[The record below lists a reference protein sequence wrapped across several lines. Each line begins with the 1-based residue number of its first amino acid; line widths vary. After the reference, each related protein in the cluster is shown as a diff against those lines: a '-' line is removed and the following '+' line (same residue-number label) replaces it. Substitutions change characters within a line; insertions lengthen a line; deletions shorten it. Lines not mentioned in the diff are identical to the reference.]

1 MKRELMA
8 GLIAVLVIASVMMFS
23 GCVEK
28 EKVKVIEIEIEQETM
43 MSVADIKAEV
53 LANAEET
60 DTYKFDMAVTMKMLL
75 SNETNSTE
83 MTTLSNGRGVLDVVD
98 KKMKL
103 NMNTSMESSE
113 TAKVP
118 GPMEMEM
125 YLINNTMYTKMD
137 MGIPGLPPQ
146 WTKMEMPVGYE
157 ESWASQNQ
165 LEQQMELLDISEVEL
180 LADEELNGVDCYVLK
195 IVPDME
201 KFWNST
207 MAAVMARSTQGL
219 APGID
224 LQKILKSMSTTEW
237 IAKDTMYPMKTQM
250 EIRLVVRS
258 EDLAIP
264 DMAEKFTMTADE
276 KVEMLFYDYNQP
288 VSIELPEAAEAA
300 AEPPLMQMLNQS
312 DFNQTTL
319 NQTAITTE

>member
-1 MKRELMA
+1 MKKELIA

-23 GCVEK
+23 GCVEE
-28 EKVKVIEIEIEQETM
+28 EKK

-75 SNETNSTE
+75 SNETNDTE

-113 TAKVP
+113 TTKVP

-137 MGIPGLPPQ
+137 LGIPELPPQ

-180 LADEELNGVDCYVLK
+180 LADEELKGVDCYVLK

-219 APGID
+219 APGMD

-250 EIRLVVRS
+250 VVRLVVSS

-276 KVEMLFYDYNQP
+276 NVEMLFYDYNQP

-300 AEPPLMQMLNQS
+300 AGLPVMQMLNQS
-312 DFNQTTL
+312 AFNQTAL

>member
-8 GLIAVLVIASVMMFS
+8 GLIAVLVIAAVMMFS

-28 EKVKVIEIEIEQETM
+28 EKK

-75 SNETNSTE
+75 SNETNDTE
-83 MTTLSNGRGVLDVVD
+83 MTTISNGRGVLDVVG

-103 NMNTSMESSE
+103 YMNTSMETNE
-113 TAKVP
+113 TTEVQ

-125 YLINNTMYTKMD
+125 YLINTTMYMKMD
-137 MGIPGLPPQ
+137 LGIPGLPPQ
-146 WTKMEMPVGYE
+146 WTKMEMPD
-157 ESWASQNQ
+157 ESWTSQNQ
-165 LEQQMELLDISEVEL
+165 LEQQMELLEISEVEL

-207 MAAVMARSTQGL
+207 MAAVMGRSTQGL

-224 LQKILKSMSTTEW
+224 LRKILKSMSTKEW
-237 IAKDTMYPMKTQM
+237 ISKATMYPKKTQM
-250 EIRLVVRS
+250 AVRLVVRS

-264 DMAEKFTMTADE
+264 DTVERFTMTANE
-276 KVEMLFYDYNQP
+276 EVEMLFYDYNQP

-300 AEPPLMQMLNQS
+300 AEPPVMQMLNQS

-319 NQTAITTE
+319 NQTAKTTE

>member
-1 MKRELMA
+1 MKRELIA

-28 EKVKVIEIEIEQETM
+28 EIEIEEEKK

-60 DTYKFDMAVTMKMLL
+60 DTYKFDMDVTMKMLV
-75 SNETNSTE
+75 SNETNDTE
-83 MTTLSNGRGVLDVVD
+83 MTTISNGRGVLDVAD

-103 NMNTSMESSE
+103 YMNTSMETNE
-113 TAKVP
+113 TTEVP
-118 GPMEMEM
+118 EPMEMEM
-125 YLINNTMYTKMD
+125 YLINTTMYMKMNL
-137 MGIPGLPPQ
+137 GIPGLPPQ
-146 WTKMEMPVGYE
+146 WTKMEMPEGYE

-224 LQKILKSMSTTEW
+224 LQKILKSMSTKEW

-250 EIRLVVRS
+250 EILLVVRS
-258 EDLAIP
+258 EDLSIP
-264 DMAEKFTMTADE
+264 DTVEGFTMTADE
-276 KVEMLFYDYNQP
+276 KVELLFYDYNQP

-300 AEPPLMQMLNQS
+300 AGMPVMQMLNQS
-312 DFNQTTL
+312 AFNQTTL

>member
-1 MKRELMA
+1 MKRELIA

-28 EKVKVIEIEIEQETM
+28 EIEKE
-43 MSVADIKAEV
+43 MSVSDIKAEV

-60 DTYKFDMAVTMKMLL
+60 DTYKFDMAVTMKMVV
-75 SNETNSTE
+75 SNETNDTE
-83 MTTLSNGRGVLDVVD
+83 MTTISNGRGVLDVAD

-103 NMNTSMESSE
+103 YMNTSMESSE
-113 TAKVP
+113 TTEVP

-146 WTKMEMPVGYE
+146 WTKMEMPEGYE

-219 APGID
+219 APGMD

-250 EIRLVVRS
+250 EIRLVVS
-258 EDLAIP
+258 SDDLPIP
-264 DMAEKFTMTADE
+264 DTVEGFTMTADE

-300 AEPPLMQMLNQS
+300 AGLPVMPMLNQS
-312 DFNQTTL
+312 DFNQTAL
-319 NQTAITTE
+319 NQTSTTTE

>member
-8 GLIAVLVIASVMMFS
+8 GLIAVLVIAAVMMFS
-23 GCVEK
+23 GCVEEE
-28 EKVKVIEIEIEQETM
+28 EK

-75 SNETNSTE
+75 SNETNDTE
-83 MTTLSNGRGVLDVVD
+83 MTTISNGRGVLDVVG

-103 NMNTSMESSE
+103 YMNTSMETNE
-113 TAKVP
+113 TTEVQ

-125 YLINNTMYTKMD
+125 YLINTTMYMKMD
-137 MGIPGLPPQ
+137 LGIPGLPPQ
-146 WTKMEMPVGYE
+146 WTKMEMPD
-157 ESWASQNQ
+157 ESWTSQNQ
-165 LEQQMELLDISEVEL
+165 LEQQMELLEISEVEL

-207 MAAVMARSTQGL
+207 MAAVMGRSTQGL

-224 LQKILKSMSTTEW
+224 LRKILKSMSTKEW
-237 IAKDTMYPMKTQM
+237 ISKATMYPKKTQM
-250 EIRLVVRS
+250 AVRLVVRS

-264 DMAEKFTMTADE
+264 DTVERFTMTANE
-276 KVEMLFYDYNQP
+276 EVEMLFYDYNQP

-300 AEPPLMQMLNQS
+300 AEPPVMQMLNQS

-319 NQTAITTE
+319 NQTAKTTE

>member
-8 GLIAVLVIASVMMFS
+8 GLIAVLLIASAMMFS
-23 GCVEK
+23 GCVEQ
-28 EKVKVIEIEIEQETM
+28 EKK

-60 DTYKFDMAVTMKMLL
+60 DTYNFDMAVTMKMLL
-75 SNETNSTE
+75 SNETNETE
-83 MTTLSNGRGVLDVVD
+83 MTTISNGRGVLDVAD

-103 NMNTSMESSE
+103 NMNTSMETNE
-113 TAKVP
+113 TTEAP

-125 YLINNTMYTKMD
+125 YLINSTMYTKMNLG
-137 MGIPGLPPQ
+137 MPGLPPQ
-146 WTKMEMPVGYE
+146 WTKREMPVGYE

-165 LEQQMELLDISEVEL
+165 LEQQMELLNISEVEL
-180 LADEELNGVDCYVLK
+180 LADEEVNGVDCYVLE

-207 MAAVMARSTQGL
+207 MAVVMDRSTQGL
-219 APGID
+219 APG
-224 LQKILKSMSTTEW
+224 LGLRKILESMSTKEW
-237 IAKDTMYPMKTQM
+237 IAKDTLYPMKTQM
-250 EIRLVVRS
+250 AVRLVVSS

-264 DMAEKFTMTADE
+264 DMEEEFTMTADE
-276 KVEMLFYDYNQP
+276 EVEILFYDYNKP

-300 AEPPLMQMLNQS
+300 VEPPLMPMLNQS
-312 DFNQTTL
+312 AFNQTAL